1 MTNRI
6 SQRRRQL
13 GLSQMRLA
21 ELMGVEQPTVA
32 RWERE
37 RRGVKIDTLIRLA
50 RVLDCDP
57 RDLMPDDSPPPP
69 STMGPPG
76 AVPLAFPGGRDLPVR
91 GGARGGADAM
101 FLDQGAPLDW
111 VQRPP
116 QLVGVPD
123 AFAVY
128 VVSDSMSP
136 RYEPGDILFVHPS
149 QPPSRGSF
157 VVVELSDQEAYVKQL
172 VAQTADAI
180 TLREYHPALR
190 EFSVPRA
197 RVKSVYRVVGT
208 WEGR

>member
-6 SQRRRQL
+6 SLRRRQL

-57 RDLMPDDSPPPP
+57 RDLMPEDEPAPASAI
-69 STMGPPG
+69 GPPG
-76 AVPLAFPGGRDLPVR
+76 AVALSFPGGRDLPVR

-128 VVSDSMSP
+128 VVNDSMSP

-197 RVKSVYRVVGT
+197 RVKSLYRVVGT

>member
-6 SQRRRQL
+6 SARRRQL
-13 GLSQMRLA
+13 GLSQARLA

-37 RRGVKIDTLIRLA
+37 RRGVKIDTLVRLA
-50 RVLDCDP
+50 KALDCDP
-57 RDLMPDDSPPPP
+57 RDLMGDDASPP
-69 STMGPPG
+69 TEGPRG
-76 AVPLAFPGGRDLPVR
+76 AVPVALPGGRDLPVC
-91 GGARGGADAM
+91 GGARGGSDAM
-101 FLDQGAPLDW
+101 FLDQGTPIDW

-128 VVSDSMSP
+128 VVNDSMSP
-136 RYEPGDILFVHPS
+136 RYEPGDILFMHPT

-172 VAQTADAI
+172 VSQTAEALV
-180 TLREYHPALR
+180 LREFQPAPR
-190 EFSVPRA
+190 EFSVPRS
-197 RVKSVYRVVGT
+197 RVKALYRVVGS